1 MSQGNSP
8 QYNGELYKRSKTM
21 KEENIEKLIEVW
33 KVLEALTV
41 SMDRMGSYWIGHS
54 ERTKLTSDALSEHL
68 SPDMVGRI
76 ADARRSIMDVLASEA
91 PNEIDHIEKLAED
104 EAAIGYW
111 QYPAT

>member
-1 MSQGNSP
+1 
-8 QYNGELYKRSKTM
+8 M

-54 ERTKLTSDALSEHL
+54 EQAKLTFDALSEYL
-68 SPDMVGRI
+68 SPDMIGRI
-76 ADARRSIMDVLASEA
+76 ADARSSIMDVLASEA
-91 PNEIDHIEKLAED
+91 RNEIDRIEKLAED

-111 QYPAT
+111 QYPAS

>member
-1 MSQGNSP
+1 MQ
-8 QYNGELYKRSKTM
+8 
-21 KEENIEKLIEVW
+21 EENIEKLIDVW

-54 ERTKLTSDALSEHL
+54 EQAKLTFDALSEYL

-76 ADARRSIMDVLASEA
+76 ADARRLVVDILESEA
-91 PNEIDHIEKLAED
+91 PNEVDHIEKLAED

-111 QYPAT
+111 QYPVS